1 MKKHPVASIII
12 VFVLIV
18 SIGSSI
24 AYYNT
29 KSFGFDEDAVIF
41 QQEEDGFTFFD
52 YKIYYN
58 DVEYIY
64 NETKEYIPDKT
75 YNLGPHIV
83 DGLSEFLL

>member
-1 MKKHPVASIII
+1 MKKHPIVSIII

-52 YKIYYN
+52 YKIYYS

-64 NETKEYIPDKT
+64 NETKANTPDKT

-83 DGLSEFLL
+83 DNIYGFLI

>member
-75 YNLGPHIV
+75 YNLGPHSV
-83 DGLSEFLL
+83 DGLSEFLI